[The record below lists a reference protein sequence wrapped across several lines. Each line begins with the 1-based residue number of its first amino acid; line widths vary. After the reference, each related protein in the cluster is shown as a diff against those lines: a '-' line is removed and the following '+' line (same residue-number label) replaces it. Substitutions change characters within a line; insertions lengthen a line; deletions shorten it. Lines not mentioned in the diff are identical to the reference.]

1 MFVREVGAESAPPLV
16 LIHGWSLDGELTFHR
31 IVPELAKDFRV
42 IIPDLR
48 NHGRSRWVRTGTEV
62 DDIADDIAGLLAAL
76 GIERAPVF
84 GYSLGGMVL
93 QALVHRHPSLVS
105 YAILG
110 ATAAR
115 PIGEQRV
122 LTRVAFW
129 AGRAITRVS
138 IHELASGTT
147 RFLVKSG
154 GIDASHARWMY
165 EGLMRKDASLYYEIG
180 NAVWRFDGRPWLR
193 HWNTPVTQII
203 PTQDIVV
210 DPAAQY
216 ELAGLLSN
224 VDVNVIE
231 IVGEGHESILTLP
244 EVYVSAIR
252 ESLAV
257 N

>member
-42 IIPDLR
+42 IVPDLR

-62 DDIADDIAGLLAAL
+62 EDIADDIAGLLAAL
-76 GIERAPVF
+76 GIERASVF

-115 PIGEQRV
+115 PIGEQRAF
-122 LTRVAFW
+122 TRLAFW
-129 AGRAITRVS
+129 AGRAVTRVS
-138 IHELASGTT
+138 IHELAAGTT

-154 GIDASHARWMY
+154 GIDESHARWMY

-180 NAVWRFDGRPWLR
+180 NAVWRFDGRSWLR

-216 ELAGLLSN
+216 ELAGLLSK
-224 VDVNVIE
+224 VNVIE
-231 IVGEGHESILTLP
+231 LVGEGHESILTLP

-257 N
+257 D